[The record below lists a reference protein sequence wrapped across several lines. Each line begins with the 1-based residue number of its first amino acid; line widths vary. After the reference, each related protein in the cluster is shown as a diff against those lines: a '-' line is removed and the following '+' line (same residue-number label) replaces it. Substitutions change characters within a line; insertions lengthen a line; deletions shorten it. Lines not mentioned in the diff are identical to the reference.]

1 MFINNFTYN
10 FVYCIDNLSRL
21 TQPADLQL
29 LQPKQVTLQV
39 GQTPAQPETQPAEQF
54 YEMGVEF
61 HRTGQIDAAIQA
73 YQSAIQRAPRF
84 DSAYINLG
92 LAFIQL
98 GQLENAKEVF
108 QQVLT
113 LPDRLETPASVHTL
127 AHYNLAIILER
138 QGEPDEAIREVQRAL
153 AITPNF
159 ELAQRL
165 LQRLR

>member
-1 MFINNFTYN
+1 MFLNHITYS
-10 FVYCIDNLSRL
+10 FVYSVDDLSRL

-29 LQPKQVTLQV
+29 LQQQNTLQPE
-39 GQTPAQPETQPAEQF
+39 QTPAQSEAQSAEQF
-54 YEMGVEF
+54 YDIGVEF
-61 HRTGQIDAAIQA
+61 HHTGQIDAAIQS
-73 YQSAIQRAPRF
+73 YQNAIQRDPRF

-98 GQLENAKEVF
+98 GQLEDAKDVL

-138 QGEPDEAIREVQRAL
+138 QGKPDEAIIEVQRAL
-153 AITPNF
+153 AIAPNF

>member
-1 MFINNFTYN
+1 MFLNHITYS
-10 FVYCIDNLSRL
+10 FVYSVNDLSRL

-29 LQPKQVTLQV
+29 LQQQNTLQP
-39 GQTPAQPETQPAEQF
+39 GQTSAQSEAQSAEQF
-54 YEMGVEF
+54 YDIGVEF
-61 HRTGQIDAAIQA
+61 HHTGQIDAAIRA
-73 YQSAIQRAPRF
+73 YQNAIQRDPRF

-98 GQLENAKEVF
+98 GQLEDAKDVL

-138 QGEPDEAIREVQRAL
+138 QGKPDEAIIEVQSAL